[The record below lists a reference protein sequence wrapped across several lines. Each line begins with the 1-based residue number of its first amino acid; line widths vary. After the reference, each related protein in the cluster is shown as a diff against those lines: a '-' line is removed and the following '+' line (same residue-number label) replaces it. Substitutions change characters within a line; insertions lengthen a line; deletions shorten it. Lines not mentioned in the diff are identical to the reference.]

1 MKSKNENDFSEDI
14 YAEKALL
21 SSIMTTL
28 QELEETKDKITPDD
42 FYDYSC
48 REIYKAMLKL
58 KKENKEHPFIY
69 VEDLLILLGNEYQ
82 DVLLDLASLN
92 TYDFS
97 LYLKKVKEN
106 SAKRKKSSY
115 INKYKNN
122 EISVTELIKSL
133 KEIDSDIAE
142 VKFKPAV
149 NLPIL
154 NPTDRINVFGFT
166 LEYSS
171 ICIIAGATGTG
182 KTEFTMEIADIHA
195 KMPDCLSILC
205 YYEGNEN
212 HIQERLRRKNINNE
226 NLLYAIKPSFKDI
239 RNILLRNKD
248 KKVFLVIDYIQKLA
262 RYMRIRDKKPTDILM
277 IYIDRLFE
285 YFDDLR
291 NEFPNV
297 CICFLASYSK
307 AGITEMKAEKLPDMV
322 SIANGI
328 KESGDIAYDVDYGY
342 AMFFA
347 DEDEKF
353 ENKWS
358 IGRKIKGKY
367 RNYVLLYGFKDSR
380 IDGEFPENVYVF
392 NNESK
397 RYDLLS
403 DSKTENNENKF
414 NDIYFN

>member
-1 MKSKNENDFSEDI
+1 MKTKKGNDFSEHI

-21 SSIMTTL
+21 SAIIGLGEIENIKSEIAT
-28 QELEETKDKITPDD
+28 DD
-42 FYDYSC
+42 FYDVKN
-48 REIYKAMLKL
+48 REVYKTILRL
-58 KKENKEHPFIY
+58 NKEKLIVDFMNLR
-69 VEDLLILLGNEYQ
+69 VALGEDYDELLLELI
-82 DVLLDLASLN
+82 SLN
-92 TYDFS
+92 TLDYR
-97 LYLKKVKEN
+97 LYQKKVKEN
-106 SAKRKKSSY
+106 SVSRKKEY
-115 INKYKNN
+115 LINEYKNKR
-122 EISVTELIKSL
+122 ISDLDLIKSIKNL
-133 KEIDSDIAE
+133 DSDITE

-182 KTEFTMEIADIHA
+182 KTEFTMEIADVHA

-239 RNILLRNKD
+239 RNILLKNKD

-414 NDIYFN
+414 NSIYFE

>member
-1 MKSKNENDFSEDI
+1 MKTKKENDFSEHI
-14 YAEKALL
+14 YAEKVLL
-21 SSIMTTL
+21 SAIISLGEIENIKNEIAT
-28 QELEETKDKITPDD
+28 DD
-42 FYDYSC
+42 FYDVKN
-48 REIYKAMLKL
+48 REVYKTILRL
-58 KKENKEHPFIY
+58 NKEKLIVDFMNLRIALGEEY
-69 VEDLLILLGNEYQ
+69 DNLLVELI
-82 DVLLDLASLN
+82 SLN
-92 TYDFS
+92 TLDYR
-97 LYLKKVKEN
+97 LYQKKVKEN
-106 SAKRKKSSY
+106 SINRKKESL
-115 INKYKNN
+115 INEYKNKR
-122 EISVTELIKSL
+122 ISDLDLIKSIKNL
-133 KEIDSDIAE
+133 DSDITE

-182 KTEFTMEIADIHA
+182 KTEFTMEIADVHA

-347 DEDEKF
+347 DADEKL
-353 ENKWS
+353 ENDWS

-403 DSKTENNENKF
+403 DNKTKDSENKF
-414 NDIYFN
+414 NSIYFN

>member
-1 MKSKNENDFSEDI
+1 MKAKKENGFNEHI

-21 SSIMTTL
+21 SAIIGL
-28 QELEETKDKITPDD
+28 GEIENVKNEITVDD
-42 FYDYSC
+42 FYD
-48 REIYKAMLKL
+48 IK
-58 KKENKEHPFIY
+58 NKEVYKTILRLNKEKLAVDFMNLRVALGEEY
-69 VEDLLILLGNEYQ
+69 DNLLVELISINS
-82 DVLLDLASLN
+82 LD
-92 TYDFS
+92 YR
-97 LYLKKVKEN
+97 LYMKKVKEN
-106 SAKRKKSSY
+106 SVIRKKDFL
-115 INKYKNN
+115 IEEYKNKR
-122 EISVTELIKSL
+122 ISDLDLIKSIKNL
-133 KEIDSDIAE
+133 DSDVSE

-154 NPTDRINVFGFT
+154 KSTDRINVFGFS

-182 KTEFTMEIADIHA
+182 KTEFTMEIADVHA
-195 KMPDCLSILC
+195 KMPDCLSVLC

-262 RYMRIRDKKPTDILM
+262 RYMRIRDKKPTDLLM

-347 DEDEKF
+347 DAGEKL
-353 ENKWS
+353 ENDWS
-358 IGRKIKGKY
+358 IGRKTKDKF

-380 IDGEFPENVYVF
+380 IDGELPENIYVF
-392 NNESK
+392 NNETK
-397 RYDLLS
+397 RYDLFDNS
-403 DSKTENNENKF
+403 
-414 NDIYFN
+414 DIYDRPILTHKDFAKKY

>member
-1 MKSKNENDFSEDI
+1 MKTKKENDFSEHI

-21 SSIMTTL
+21 SAIISLGEIENIKNEIAT
-28 QELEETKDKITPDD
+28 DD
-42 FYDYSC
+42 FYDVKN
-48 REIYKAMLKL
+48 REVYKTILRL
-58 KKENKEHPFIY
+58 NKEKLIVDFMNLRIALG
-69 VEDLLILLGNEYQ
+69 EDYDELLLELI
-82 DVLLDLASLN
+82 SLN
-92 TYDFS
+92 TLDYR
-97 LYLKKVKEN
+97 LYQKKVKEN
-106 SAKRKKSSY
+106 SVSRKKEY
-115 INKYKNN
+115 LINEYKNKR
-122 EISVTELIKSL
+122 ISDLDLIKSIKNL
-133 KEIDSDIAE
+133 DSDITE

-182 KTEFTMEIADIHA
+182 KTEFTMEIADVHA

-239 RNILLRNKD
+239 RNILLKNKD

-414 NDIYFN
+414 NSIYFE

>member
-1 MKSKNENDFSEDI
+1 MKAKKESSFNEHI

-21 SSIMTTL
+21 SAIIGL
-28 QELEETKDKITPDD
+28 GEIENVKNEIAVDD
-42 FYDYSC
+42 FYDIKNKD
-48 REIYKAMLKL
+48 IYKTILRL
-58 KKENKEHPFIY
+58 NKEKLAVDFMNLRVALGEEY
-69 VEDLLILLGNEYQ
+69 DNLLVELISINS
-82 DVLLDLASLN
+82 LD
-92 TYDFS
+92 YR
-97 LYLKKVKEN
+97 LYMKKVKEN
-106 SAKRKKSSY
+106 SVIRKKDFL
-115 INKYKNN
+115 IEEYKNKR
-122 EISVTELIKSL
+122 ISDLDLIKSIKNL
-133 KEIDSDIAE
+133 DSDVSE

-154 NPTDRINVFGFT
+154 KSTDRINVFGFS

-182 KTEFTMEIADIHA
+182 KTEFTMEIADVHA

-262 RYMRIRDKKPTDILM
+262 RYMRIRDKKPTDLLM

-347 DEDEKF
+347 DAGEKL
-353 ENKWS
+353 ENDWS
-358 IGRKIKGKY
+358 IGRNTKDKF

-380 IDGEFPENVYVF
+380 IDGELPENIYVF
-392 NNESK
+392 NNETK
-397 RYDLLS
+397 RYDLFDNS
-403 DSKTENNENKF
+403 
-414 NDIYFN
+414 DIYDRPILTHKDFAKKY

>member
-1 MKSKNENDFSEDI
+1 MKAKKENGFNEHI
-14 YAEKALL
+14 YADKALL
-21 SSIMTTL
+21 SAIIGL
-28 QELEETKDKITPDD
+28 GDIENVKNEITVDD
-42 FYDYSC
+42 FYD
-48 REIYKAMLKL
+48 IK
-58 KKENKEHPFIY
+58 NKEVYKTILRLNKEKLAVDFMNLRVALGEEY
-69 VEDLLILLGNEYQ
+69 DNLLVELISINS
-82 DVLLDLASLN
+82 LD
-92 TYDFS
+92 YR
-97 LYLKKVKEN
+97 LYMKKVKEN
-106 SAKRKKSSY
+106 SVIRKKDFL
-115 INKYKNN
+115 IEEYKNKR
-122 EISVTELIKSL
+122 ISDLDLIKSIKNL
-133 KEIDSDIAE
+133 DSDVSE

-154 NPTDRINVFGFT
+154 KSTDRINVFGFS

-239 RNILLRNKD
+239 RNILLRNKE

-262 RYMRIRDKKPTDILM
+262 RYMRIRDKKPTDLLM

-380 IDGEFPENVYVF
+380 IDGSLPENVYVF
-392 NNESK
+392 NNETK
-397 RYDLLS
+397 RYDLIS
-403 DSKTENNENKF
+403 ENKTEDNENKF

>member
-1 MKSKNENDFSEDI
+1 MKAKKENGFNEHI

-21 SSIMTTL
+21 SAIIGL
-28 QELEETKDKITPDD
+28 GEIENVKNEITVDD
-42 FYDYSC
+42 FYD
-48 REIYKAMLKL
+48 IK
-58 KKENKEHPFIY
+58 NKEVYKTILRLNKEKLAVDFMNLRVALGEEY
-69 VEDLLILLGNEYQ
+69 DNLLVELISINS
-82 DVLLDLASLN
+82 LD
-92 TYDFS
+92 YR
-97 LYLKKVKEN
+97 LYMKKVKEN
-106 SAKRKKSSY
+106 SVIRKKDFL
-115 INKYKNN
+115 IEEYKNKR
-122 EISVTELIKSL
+122 ISDLDLIKSIKNL
-133 KEIDSDIAE
+133 DSDVSE

-154 NPTDRINVFGFT
+154 KSTDRINVFGFS

-171 ICIIAGATGTG
+171 ICIIAAATGTG

-239 RNILLRNKD
+239 RNILLRNKE

-262 RYMRIRDKKPTDILM
+262 RYMRIRDKKPTDLLM

-380 IDGEFPENVYVF
+380 IDGSLPENVYVF
-392 NNESK
+392 NNETK
-397 RYDLLS
+397 RYDLIS
-403 DSKTENNENKF
+403 ENKTEDNENKF

>member
-1 MKSKNENDFSEDI
+1 MKAKKENGFNEHI

-21 SSIMTTL
+21 SAIIGLGGIENIKSEIAT
-28 QELEETKDKITPDD
+28 DD
-42 FYDYSC
+42 FYDVKN
-48 REIYKAMLKL
+48 REVYKTILRL
-58 KKENKEHPFIY
+58 NKEKLIVDFMNLRVALGEEY
-69 VEDLLILLGNEYQ
+69 DNLLVELI
-82 DVLLDLASLN
+82 SLN
-92 TYDFS
+92 TLDYR
-97 LYLKKVKEN
+97 LYMKKVKEN
-106 SAKRKKSSY
+106 SVIRKKDFL
-115 INKYKNN
+115 IEEYKNKR
-122 EISVTELIKSL
+122 ISDLDLIKSIKNL
-133 KEIDSDIAE
+133 DSDVSE

-182 KTEFTMEIADIHA
+182 KTEFTMEIADVHA

-262 RYMRIRDKKPTDILM
+262 RYMRIRDKKPTDLLM

-347 DEDEKF
+347 DAGEKL
-353 ENKWS
+353 ENDWS
-358 IGRKIKGKY
+358 IGRKTKDKF

-380 IDGEFPENVYVF
+380 IDGSLPENIYVF
-392 NNESK
+392 NNETK
-397 RYDLLS
+397 RYDLFDNS
-403 DSKTENNENKF
+403 
-414 NDIYFN
+414 DIYDRPILTHKDFTDKY